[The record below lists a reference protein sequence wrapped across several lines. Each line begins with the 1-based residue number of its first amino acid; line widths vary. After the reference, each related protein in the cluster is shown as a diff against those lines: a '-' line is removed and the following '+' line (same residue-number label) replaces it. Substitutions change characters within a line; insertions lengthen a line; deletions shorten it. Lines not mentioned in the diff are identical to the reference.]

1 MATTGPLHFNCQVLV
16 TVVTV
21 VTWAR
26 LRRDTITITLLDKKM
41 QKLFSILALSTKLCK
56 IDIADIKTHLNTTF
70 RLVHFAG
77 KVLNFRQEKANS
89 GC

>member
-21 VTWAR
+21 VTWA
-26 LRRDTITITLLDKKM
+26 RRDTITITLLDKKM

-70 RLVHFAG
+70 RLVCFAG
-77 KVLNFRQEKANS
+77 KLLNLRQKI
-89 GC
+89 GKK

>member
-1 MATTGPLHFNCQVLV
+1 M
-16 TVVTV
+16 VTV

-56 IDIADIKTHLNTTF
+56 IDIADIKTNLNTTF
-70 RLVHFAG
+70 RLVFFAG
-77 KVLNFRQEKANS
+77 NLLNFRHRMFLRQIVDVS
-89 GC
+89 PGVDL